1 MKPHRKQQG
10 VALITALLVVS
21 IAVILATALVDRLH
35 FDIRRTENIIHNE
48 QAYIY
53 AQSLESFL
61 LIALKLDKENN
72 DYDSNDQLELA
83 NTYLAAPVEG
93 GEVTGRVEDL
103 QGLFNLNN
111 LSKTI
116 NANGYQ
122 RELERFGRLLTVL
135 GINPNLGN
143 AVVDWLD
150 ADAETS
156 MPDGAEDDYYYGLQP
171 AYRAA
176 NTLMSSPSEL
186 RLVKGF
192 HEDEIFEALLPFITT
207 LPEATSININTAPAE
222 VLKSLT
228 TDMTDDDVSTLIQQR
243 DGDDNTEGQPFES
256 ADEFKNYMQN
266 TLKKNNFPL
275 DGLSTASDYFLM
287 RTFAHV
293 GQGNVRLVS
302 VIQRDDK
309 GNSRIINRAL
319 GNW

>member
-1 MKPHRKQQG
+1 MKQGKQQG

-48 QAYIY
+48 QAYVY
-53 AQSLESFL
+53 SLSMESFL

-72 DYDSNDQLELA
+72 DYDSKDQLEAA

-93 GEVTGRVEDL
+93 GEVAARVEDL

-116 NANGYQ
+116 NASGFQ
-122 RELERFGRLLTVL
+122 RDLERFQRLLTTL
-135 GINPNLGN
+135 ELNPVLGN

-150 ADAETS
+150 ADAETTN
-156 MPDGAEDDYYYGLQP
+156 PDGAEDDYYYGREP

-186 RLVKGF
+186 RLIKGF
-192 HEDEIFEALLPFITT
+192 HEDEVYEKLLPFITT
-207 LPEATSININTAPAE
+207 LQEATNININTAPAE
-222 VLKSLT
+222 VLKSLS
-228 TDMTDDDVSTLIQQR
+228 TDLTDDDVSKIIQLR
-243 DGDDNTEGQPFES
+243 DGDDNTEADPFET
-256 ADEFKNYMQN
+256 ADEFKNYMQT
-266 TLKKNNFPL
+266 TLKKNNFSV
-275 DGLSTASDYFLM
+275 DGMGTASDYFLM

-302 VIQRDDK
+302 IIHRTDK
-309 GNSRIINRAL
+309 GESHVINRAQ

>member
-1 MKPHRKQQG
+1 MKPAKQQG

-35 FDIRRTENIIHNE
+35 YDIRRTENIIHNE

-53 AQSLESFL
+53 GLSMESFL
-61 LIALKLDKENN
+61 LIALKLDRENN
-72 DYDSNDQLELA
+72 DYDSNDQLEAA

-93 GEVTGRVEDL
+93 GEVTARVEDL

-111 LSKTI
+111 LSKII
-116 NANGYQ
+116 NAGGYQ
-122 RELERFGRLLTVL
+122 RELERFNRLLTIL
-135 GINPNLGN
+135 GLNPTLGN

-150 ADAETS
+150 GDAETT

-186 RLVKGF
+186 RLIKGF
-192 HEDEIFEALLPFITT
+192 QEDEIYDALLPFVTT
-207 LPEATSININTAPAE
+207 LPEVTTININTAPAE
-222 VLKSLT
+222 VLESIS
-228 TDMTDDDVSTLIQQR
+228 TDLTDDDVSKIIQQR
-243 DGDDNTEGQPFES
+243 DGDENSEGDPFET
-256 ADEFKNYMQN
+256 ADDFKNYMQT

-275 DGLSTASDYFLM
+275 EGLGVASDYFLM
-287 RTFAHV
+287 RTFSHV

-302 VIQRDDK
+302 IIHRTDK
-309 GNSRIINRAL
+309 GDSHIIHRAQ